1 MTTLERP
8 VNTRPEVGHPET
20 AASRRK
26 GWVAWLSVILLLVG
40 LAGGFL
46 VGRTTAPDAVPSQQ
60 AVPETVLPSDVAGP
74 LVTKILDDFAVAF
87 NAGDPTR
94 IADFFAGD
102 ATLTHT
108 SGWWGDSTTKG
119 NTDIAERI
127 AAWHENGIRLSNGGT
142 ALHNGSIV
150 VRSYDV
156 PMLFDGA
163 TNNPLSYGA
172 MWVFEFRGGKIQHA
186 WFVG

>member
-1 MTTLERP
+1 
-8 VNTRPEVGHPET
+8 
-20 AASRRK
+20 RK

-108 SGWWGDSTTKG
+108 SGWWGTPRPRATQTSRRGLPPGMRTESGSPTAGLPCTTAASSCGPTTCPCCSTGRQT
-119 NTDIAERI
+119 
-127 AAWHENGIRLSNGGT
+127 
-142 ALHNGSIV
+142 
-150 VRSYDV
+150 
-156 PMLFDGA
+156 
-163 TNNPLSYGA
+163 
-172 MWVFEFRGGKIQHA
+172 
-186 WFVG
+186 